1 MIRFLIYNEF
11 QKIFY
16 RKRTYIGFI
25 LIGILIPFIV
35 GAIDNGGNMLEKSIY
50 GQLSDSFFFVGSLI
64 NGYLATYIIIAVL
77 ITHMP
82 FLSTIIAA
90 DIVSGEYSKGTFR
103 LYLSR
108 PISRSKI
115 LLSKLVIVY
124 LYTILLMAFF
134 IGYSLLISV
143 VWLGTGELAVFH
155 MGLLFLSED
164 DALIRFF
171 IAFLTSTVVMLTVSS
186 LCFYISTISKNSVT
200 PIIITISTV
209 FVGTAISIIPIELFK
224 IINPYLFT
232 GYINSYLG
240 AFHDPIPYDGI
251 LRLIL
256 VCLLW
261 TGIFLVLAFN
271 HFIKKDITD

>member
-1 MIRFLIYNEF
+1 M
-11 QKIFY
+11 
-16 RKRTYIGFI
+16 G
-25 LIGILIPFIV
+25 
-35 GAIDNGGNMLEKSIY
+35 
-50 GQLSDSFFFVGSLI
+50 
-64 NGYLATYIIIAVL
+64 
-77 ITHMP
+77 
-82 FLSTIIAA
+82 
-90 DIVSGEYSKGTFR
+90 
-103 LYLSR
+103 
-108 PISRSKI
+108 
-115 LLSKLVIVY
+115 
-124 LYTILLMAFF
+124 FF

-143 VWLGTGELAVFH
+143 AWLGTGELAVFH
-155 MGLLFLSED
+155 KGLLFLSED

-171 IAFLTSTVVMLTVSS
+171 IAFLTSTVVMITVSS

-209 FVGTAISIIPIELFK
+209 FVGTAISIIPIEFFK

-232 GYINSYLG
+232 GYINSYLS

-261 TGIFLVLAFN
+261 TGIFLVLAFY

>member
-1 MIRFLIYNEF
+1 MIKFLIYNEF

-16 RKRTYIGFI
+16 RKRTYIGFL
-25 LIGILIPFIV
+25 LIAILIPFIV

-64 NGYLATYIIIAVL
+64 NGYLATSIIIAVL

-164 DALIRFF
+164 DALVRFF

-232 GYINSYLG
+232 GYINSYLS

-256 VCLLW
+256 ICLLW
-261 TGIFLVLAFN
+261 TGIFLALAFN

>member
-1 MIRFLIYNEF
+1 MIKFLIYNEF
-11 QKIFY
+11 QKIFF

-115 LLSKLVIVY
+115 LLSKLIIVY

-164 DALIRFF
+164 DALIRFL

-232 GYINSYLG
+232 GYINSYLS
-240 AFHDPIPYDGI
+240 AFHDPIPYDAI
-251 LRLIL
+251 LRLIII
-256 VCLLW
+256 CFLW
-261 TGIFLVLAFN
+261 TGFFLALAFN

>member
-1 MIRFLIYNEF
+1 MIKFLIYNEF

-25 LIGILIPFIV
+25 LIGVLIPFIV

-115 LLSKLVIVY
+115 LLSKLIIVY

-164 DALIRFF
+164 DALIRFL
-171 IAFLTSTVVMLTVSS
+171 IAFLTSTVVMLTISS

-209 FVGTAISIIPIELFK
+209 FVGTAISIIPIEFFK

-232 GYINSYLG
+232 CYINSYLS
-240 AFHDPIPYDGI
+240 AFHDPIPYGAI
-251 LRLIL
+251 LKLIL
-256 VCLLW
+256 ICFLW
-261 TGIFLVLAFN
+261 TGIFLALAFN

>member
-1 MIRFLIYNEF
+1 MIKFLIYNEF

-35 GAIDNGGNMLEKSIY
+35 GAIDNGGTMLEKSIY

-108 PISRSKI
+108 PIPRSKI
-115 LLSKLVIVY
+115 LLSKLIIVY

-143 VWLGTGELAVFH
+143 VWLGTGELTVFH

-164 DALIRFF
+164 EALIRFF
-171 IAFLTSTVVMLTVSS
+171 IAFLTSTVVMLTISS

-209 FVGTAISIIPIELFK
+209 FVGTAISIIPIEFFK

-232 GYINSYLG
+232 GYINSYLS
-240 AFHDPIPYDGI
+240 AFHDPIPYGAI

-256 VCLLW
+256 ICFLW
-261 TGIFLVLAFN
+261 TGIFLTLAFN

>member
-64 NGYLATYIIIAVL
+64 NGYLATYIILAVL

-108 PISRSKI
+108 PISRFKI
-115 LLSKLVIVY
+115 LLSKLIIVY

-164 DALIRFF
+164 DALIRFL

-232 GYINSYLG
+232 GYINSYLS

-256 VCLLW
+256 ICLLW
-261 TGIFLVLAFN
+261 TGIFLALAFN

>member
-108 PISRSKI
+108 PIPRSKI
-115 LLSKLVIVY
+115 LLSKLIIVY

-143 VWLGTGELAVFH
+143 VWLGTGELTVFH

-232 GYINSYLG
+232 GYINSYLS

-256 VCLLW
+256 ICLLW
-261 TGIFLVLAFN
+261 TGIFLALAFN

>member
-35 GAIDNGGNMLEKSIY
+35 GAIDNGGNLLEKSIY

-108 PISRSKI
+108 PIPRSKI
-115 LLSKLVIVY
+115 LLSKLIIVY

-164 DALIRFF
+164 DALNRFF

-209 FVGTAISIIPIELFK
+209 FVGTAISIIPIEFFK

-232 GYINSYLG
+232 GYINSYLS
-240 AFHDPIPYDGI
+240 AFHDPIPYNGI

-256 VCLLW
+256 ICIVW
-261 TGIFLVLAFN
+261 TGIFLALAFN